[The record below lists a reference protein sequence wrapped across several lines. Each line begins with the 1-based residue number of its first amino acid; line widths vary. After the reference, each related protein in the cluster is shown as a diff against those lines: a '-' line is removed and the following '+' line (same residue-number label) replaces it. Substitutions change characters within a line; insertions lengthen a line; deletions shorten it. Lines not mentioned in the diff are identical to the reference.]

1 MTSNLCLFTNT
12 AAGTANRYSSFFTR
26 SINAELDPVCAH
38 CQGRDMQR
46 RMSSFA
52 MGKTSSRSTNSSRPW
67 AEAPALDYY
76 SDPRN
81 IGRNVEESFQRHG
94 MDMPDSV
101 RDNIAAAREGSLPKD
116 LDI

>member
-1 MTSNLCLFTNT
+1 MPIYEYRCGDCNQL
-12 AAGTANRYSSFFTR
+12 SSFFTR
-26 SINAELDPVCAH
+26 SIGAEIDPVCSY

-52 MGKTSSRSTNSSRPW
+52 MGKTTQGVHEQFPSLGGGS
-67 AEAPALDYY
+67 ALDYY

-94 MDMPDSV
+94 MEMPDSV